1 MKVGIYLYEDLI
13 QNRFQRFLKPEFV
26 LNNTIPNESLVIRLL
41 LGLSSFTNTITS
53 TKFDQMFN
61 YSDLGIGD
69 NRILHSISTKIIKNC
84 FEPEVKI
91 NLVCDY
97 LKETK
102 ILNKVFFEN
111 LLIEITSYFQRSQEG
126 SHTTAFLHLYR
137 IIEFISYS
145 FPLIYASISREY
157 YGSFNRMKNYFDKAK
172 NELLFFDNFLN
183 DLLGGKNLLE
193 SHLEIN
199 FNSFDSDLNKNHFR
213 IIKSILNNEMII
225 EEVQDTSISIK
236 YEHLLF
242 LTINLRNRYFHFAV
256 GGQRNIRT
264 AEIYESDL
272 FFQLINED
280 VMNWISVIYFEILKI
295 SSTKQL

>member
-1 MKVGIYLYEDLI
+1 MQVGIYLYEDLI
-13 QNRFQRFLKPEFV
+13 ENRYKRFLKPEFV
-26 LNNTIPNESLVIRLL
+26 IDANVPNESLVVRLL
-41 LGLSSFTNTITS
+41 LGLTSFTNTIS
-53 TKFDQMFN
+53 TTKYDQLSN

-69 NRILHSISTKIIKNC
+69 NTLLPSFSTKIIKDC
-84 FEPEVKI
+84 FEPEVSL

-97 LKETK
+97 IKETK

-111 LLIEITSYFQRSQEG
+111 LLIEITCYFQKSQDG

-137 IIEFISYS
+137 VIEYIAYS

-157 YGSFNRMKNYFDKAK
+157 YGSFNRLKNYFSTAK
-172 NELLFFDNFLN
+172 NELLFFENFLN
-183 DLLGGKNLLE
+183 SLLGGKNLLE
-193 SHLEIN
+193 SPLQID
-199 FNSFDSDLNKNHFR
+199 FNSFDVNLNRNHFQTIKNILTTER
-213 IIKSILNNEMII
+213 ITG
-225 EEVQDTSISIK
+225 EVANTSISTT

-242 LTINLRNRYFHFAV
+242 LAINLRNRYFHFAV

-264 AEIYESDL
+264 TEIYESDL

-280 VMNWISVIYFEILKI
+280 LINWISVIYFEILKA